1 MTTSPTDTLTKLL
14 TEHRSKQ
21 KLNPLRPRMP
31 GIYNEADY
39 TPLTQ
44 PGAVIAFQALATT
57 LEPIERAQ
65 FALSLS
71 RKLPKDAALQLTL
84 GLTFADVAER
94 QPWTKAYML
103 LNSVHM
109 HIHPTQ
115 PMHAV
120 VVDQLKKLEARSDEQ
135 SKPAVTHMLKTM
147 PGAPY
152 PDV

>member
-1 MTTSPTDTLTKLL
+1 MTTSPKEALDKLL
-14 TEHRSKQ
+14 AEHRTKQ
-21 KLNPLRPRMP
+21 ARNPLRPRMP
-31 GIYNEADY
+31 GIYNAADY
-39 TPLTQ
+39 TPLTR

-57 LEPIERAQ
+57 LEPAERAQ

-71 RKLPKDAALQLTL
+71 KKLPKDAALQLTL

-94 QPWTKAYML
+94 QPWMGAYML
-103 LNSVHM
+103 LNAVHL
-109 HIHPTQ
+109 HIHPEQ

-120 VVDQLKKLEARSDEQ
+120 VVDQLKKLEARSDGQ